1 MAGSLVLIEEVTAS
15 SSATVTL
22 NPLNSTFDVYKVVF
36 ENVVPATDNV
46 KLQMRFQN
54 SSGDVTSSNYDFAH
68 KVFKTFSSFDNDS
81 ATNQS
86 AFDLTDQELGTAT
99 GEVGNGVMYLFNTT
113 NSSEFSFYT
122 IEASCIDDN
131 GNLYGNQ
138 GGGVL
143 TVAESHVAVTFKMA
157 SDNIA
162 SGVFKLYGLKK

>member
-1 MAGSLVLIEEVTAS
+1 MAGSLILIEEVTAS
-15 SSATVTL
+15 SSSTVTL
-22 NPLNSTFDVYKVVF
+22 NPISTTHNVYKIVF
-36 ENVVPATDNV
+36 QNIKPATDNV

-68 KVFKTFSSFDNDS
+68 KVYKTASTFDNDS
-81 ATNQS
+81 AQNQT
-86 AFDLTDQELGTAT
+86 AFDLTDQELGTGT
-99 GEVGNGVMYLFNTT
+99 GEIGNGVLYLYNLA

-122 IEASCIDDN
+122 IEGNCIDDN
-131 GNLYGNQ
+131 GNLFGNQ
-138 GGGVL
+138 GAGVL